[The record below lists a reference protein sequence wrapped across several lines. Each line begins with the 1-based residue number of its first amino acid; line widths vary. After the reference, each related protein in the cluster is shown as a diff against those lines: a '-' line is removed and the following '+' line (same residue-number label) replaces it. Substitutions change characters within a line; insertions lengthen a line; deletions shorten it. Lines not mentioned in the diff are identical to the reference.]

1 MPSSEAVGGDDTAVR
16 HKVNPKDICIEADL
30 EELSVL
36 IAYVVETT
44 YLDASGAAV
53 DSEKKRE
60 RKRIKLRKN
69 LKPSTDVS
77 KLAGDVM
84 KKCKYV
90 HASKREDLE
99 RVIQELQHQLIRN
112 DLRASTS
119 VDGSEWWRGGGEDG
133 SKKDGREQDEADLD
147 KLENYIELLYEGKDK
162 DDMTKKIKGTALI
175 LDLCCHV
182 DNLEHLIQD
191 HTLMGALTRVLSE
204 EYKKSVELCY
214 NILRAFLSFSNFME
228 MHPILS
234 TYRVGNIT
242 LKIVEL
248 EVQRAKHRLEENRK
262 RAAKA
267 EKALKEAQGDDALV
281 ASVRRSAER
290 DEAKNK
296 VQTKRQDKLLFIGL
310 HVLIN
315 LAEDVSIERKMVR
328 RGLVELL
335 GSMTE
340 RSSVNLLYL
349 TATFLKKLSV
359 LEENKDR
366 AKECGVAGSF
376 VRFVPCSCEPLVVM
390 TLRLLYNLSFDRDIR
405 GQMVKAGLIPKLVEL
420 LKRPPYR
427 ARGLR
432 LLYHMSIDD
441 RCKAMFAYTDA
452 IPIVMQL
459 MLNFPQR
466 ILAKE
471 LAALAVNLSLNARN
485 AQMMASQKGLHHL
498 MERVVETKDALLMK
512 VIRNISAWTFKS
524 QEGMDNPEREY
535 KERTLWESHV
545 EPLLDLATETEGQD
559 LLVEVLGTLN
569 NLTALDLP
577 KGIGWVD
584 VLSNYTLAPFLTKL
598 LVPGM
603 AQNDVVLEAVI
614 LAGVMAQDPQA
625 AVLLASSRLISA
637 LHDLWSDTTGDTE
650 ITLQLLLTLWWL
662 LNTKESREE
671 VLYSTGALTEMI
683 EALESHHQ
691 PTRSMANA
699 CMEIVLEFDRNEEG
713 RLGQMGEQVRRR
725 RFAAYNKEWLHAASQ
740 QDEEIDVVFGSKGE
754 GSDGGSLSD
763 SDEEDKEERGRTP
776 TSVDCCQGSARRR
789 SSPKRASASDLSGNG
804 DDLSWSNGWE

>member
-1 MPSSEAVGGDDTAVR
+1 MPPTGSQGAEDNAVR
-16 HKVNPKDICIEADL
+16 HKVNPKDISIDADL
-30 EELSVL
+30 EELSAVVT
-36 IAYVVETT
+36 YVVETT

-90 HASKREDLE
+90 HASKRDELE
-99 RVIQELQHQLIRN
+99 RVIQELQHQLIRD
-112 DLRASTS
+112 DLRASTGGGGE
-119 VDGSEWWRGGGEDG
+119 GSEWWRGEDG
-133 SKKDGREQDEADLD
+133 EGRGDGAESQEEAHMDN
-147 KLENYIELLYEGKDK
+147 LENYVELLYEGKDK
-162 DDMTKKIKGTALI
+162 
-175 LDLCCHV
+175 
-182 DNLEHLIQD
+182 D

-248 EVQRAKHRLEENRK
+248 EVQRAQHRQEEKRK
-262 RAAKA
+262 RSAEV
-267 EKALKEAQGDDALV
+267 EKALRNARG
-281 ASVRRSAER
+281 
-290 DEAKNK
+290 DEAMVAT
-296 VQTKRQDKLLFIGL
+296 VQTKRQDKLLFVGL

-315 LAEDVSIERKMVR
+315 LAEEVSTERKMVR
-328 RGLVELL
+328 KGLVELL
-335 GSMTE
+335 RALLE
-340 RSSVNLLYL
+340 RASVNLLYL

-366 AKECGVAGSF
+366 AKDCGVAGCL
-376 VRFVPCSCEPLVVM
+376 VRFVPCSCEPLIVM
-390 TLRLLYNLSFDRDIR
+390 TLRLLFNLSFDPDIR
-405 GQMVKAGLIPKLVEL
+405 AQMVKAGLIPKLVEL

-441 RCKAMFAYTDA
+441 RCKAMFSYTDA

-459 MLNFPQR
+459 ILNFPQKL
-466 ILAKE
+466 LAKE
-471 LAALAVNLSLNARN
+471 LAALAVNLSLNPRN
-485 AQMMASQKGLHHL
+485 AQMMAAQRGLPHL
-498 MERVVETKDALLMK
+498 VDRVTETKDPLLMK
-512 VIRNISAWTFKS
+512 ARKMIRRMVIRNISMWTFRS
-524 QEGMDNPEREY
+524 QEGMENAEKEY
-535 KERTLWESHV
+535 RERTLWDPLV
-545 EPLLDLATETEGQD
+545 EPLLDLATETESHE

-584 VLSNYTLAPFLTKL
+584 VLSNYALAPFLTKL

-603 AQNDVVLEAVI
+603 AQNDVILEVVI
-614 LAGVMAQDPQA
+614 LAGVLAQDPQA
-625 AVLLASSRLISA
+625 AALLAGSRLISA
-637 LHDLWSDTTGDTE
+637 LHDLWSDKSGDTE

-662 LNTKESREE
+662 LHTKESREE
-671 VLYSTGALTEMI
+671 VLYSTGALTEMLD
-683 EALESHHQ
+683 ALDSRHP
-691 PTRSMANA
+691 PTRAMATA
-699 CMEIVLEFDRNEEG
+699 CMDIVLEFDRSEDG

-725 RFAAYNKEWLHAASQ
+725 RFAAHNREWLHAASQ
-740 QDEEIDVVFGSKGE
+740 NEEIDVVYGSRS
-754 GSDGGSLSD
+754 GSDEGPLSGSEDRDHAVRDPDGMGGIGMEL
-763 SDEEDKEERGRTP
+763 GG
-776 TSVDCCQGSARRR
+776 QGSARRR
-789 SSPKRASASDLSGNG
+789 SSGGGHDSGNG

>member
-1 MPSSEAVGGDDTAVR
+1 MSPTGSQGGEDNAVR
-16 HKVNPKDICIEADL
+16 HKVNPKDISIDADL
-30 EELSVL
+30 EELSAVVT
-36 IAYVVETT
+36 YVVETT
-44 YLDASGAAV
+44 YLDASGAAI

-90 HASKREDLE
+90 HASKREELE
-99 RVIQELQHQLIRN
+99 RVIQELQHQLIRD
-112 DLRASTS
+112 DLRASS
-119 VDGSEWWRGGGEDG
+119 GGGPEGSEWWRSGEEG
-133 SKKDGREQDEADLD
+133 AGAGEGDESQEEARMDN
-147 KLENYIELLYEGKDK
+147 LENYVELLYEGKDK

-182 DNLEHLIQD
+182 GNLENLIQD

-248 EVQRAKHRLEENRK
+248 EVQRAQHRQEEKRK
-262 RAAKA
+262 RSAEV
-267 EKALKEAQGDDALV
+267 EKALRNARGDETMV
-281 ASVRRSAER
+281 ATIRRRAER
-290 DEAKNK
+290 EEAKHK
-296 VQTKRQDKLLFIGL
+296 VQTKRQDKLLFVGL

-315 LAEDVSIERKMVR
+315 LAEEVRK
-328 RGLVELL
+328 GLVELL
-335 GSMTE
+335 RALLE
-340 RSSVNLLYL
+340 RASVNLLYL

-366 AKECGVAGSF
+366 AKECGVAGCL
-376 VRFVPCSCEPLVVM
+376 VRFVPCSCEPLIVM
-390 TLRLLYNLSFDRDIR
+390 TLRLLFNLSFDPDIR
-405 GQMVKAGLIPKLVEL
+405 AQMVKAGLIPKLVEL

-459 MLNFPQR
+459 VLNFPQKM
-466 ILAKE
+466 LAKE
-471 LAALAVNLSLNARN
+471 LAALAVNLSLNPRN
-485 AQMMASQKGLHHL
+485 AQMMASQRGLPHL
-498 MERVVETKDALLMK
+498 VDRVTETKDPLLMK
-512 VIRNISAWTFKS
+512 VIRNISMWTFRS
-524 QEGMDNPEREY
+524 QEGMENPEKEY
-535 KERTLWESHV
+535 RERTLWDPLV
-545 EPLLDLATETEGQD
+545 EPLLDLATETESHE

-584 VLSNYTLAPFLTKL
+584 VLSNYALAPFLTKL

-603 AQNDVVLEAVI
+603 AQNDVVLEVVI

-625 AVLLASSRLISA
+625 AALLAGSRLISA
-637 LHDLWSDTTGDTE
+637 LHDLWSDKSGDTE

-662 LNTKESREE
+662 LHTKESREE
-671 VLYSTGALTEMI
+671 VLYSTGSLTEMLD
-683 EALESHHQ
+683 ALDSRHP
-691 PTRSMANA
+691 PTRSMATA
-699 CMEIVLEFDRNEEG
+699 CMDIVLEFDRSEDG
-713 RLGQMGEQVRRR
+713 RLGRMGEQVRRR
-725 RFAAYNKEWLHAASQ
+725 RFAAHNREWLHAASQ
-740 QDEEIDVVFGSKGE
+740 NEGIDVVYGSRSA
-754 GSDGGSLSD
+754 SDEAPLSD
-763 SDEEDKEERGRTP
+763 SENRDHSAHDTDGMGGIGMELSG
-776 TSVDCCQGSARRR
+776 QGSARRR
-789 SSPKRASASDLSGNG
+789 SSVSGHGPSGNSH
-804 DDLSWSNGWE
+804 DLSWSNGWD

>member
-1 MPSSEAVGGDDTAVR
+1 MPATGQQSEDNAVR
-16 HKVNPKDICIEADL
+16 HKVNPKDISIEADL
-30 EELSVL
+30 DELSAVVT
-36 IAYVVETT
+36 YVVETT
-44 YLDASGAAV
+44 YLDAFGVAV

-90 HASKREDLE
+90 HASKRDELE
-99 RVIQELQHQLIRN
+99 RVIQELQHQLIRD
-112 DLRASTS
+112 DLRASTGGGG
-119 VDGSEWWRGGGEDG
+119 DGGDWWRGDEEGRGGKNRGEEEQEEAQMDSLED
-133 SKKDGREQDEADLD
+133 
-147 KLENYIELLYEGKDK
+147 YVELLYEGKDK

-182 DNLEHLIQD
+182 GNLEHLIQD

-214 NILRAFLSFSNFME
+214 NILRAFLAFSNFME

-248 EVQRAKHRLEENRK
+248 EVQRAQHRQEEKRK
-262 RAAKA
+262 RSAEV
-267 EKALKEAQGDDALV
+267 EKALREARGNDAQT
-281 ASVRRSAER
+281 ATVRRRAER
-290 DEAKNK
+290 EEAKQK
-296 VQTKRQDKLLFIGL
+296 VQTKRQDKLLFVGL
-310 HVLIN
+310 HILIN
-315 LAEDVSIERKMVR
+315 LAEEVSTERKMVR
-328 RGLVELL
+328 KGLVELL
-335 GSMTE
+335 KSLLE
-340 RSSVNLLYL
+340 RASVNLLYL

-366 AKECGVAGSF
+366 AKECGVAGCL
-376 VRFVPCSCEPLVVM
+376 VRFVPCSCDPLIVM
-390 TLRLLYNLSFDRDIR
+390 TLRLLYNLSFDPDIR
-405 GQMVKAGLIPKLVEL
+405 AQMVKAGLIPKLVEL

-452 IPIVMQL
+452 MPIVMQL
-459 MLNFPQR
+459 VLNFPQK

-471 LAALAVNLSLNARN
+471 LAALAVNLSLNPRN
-485 AQMMASQKGLHHL
+485 AQMMASQRGLPHL
-498 MERVVETKDALLMK
+498 VERVTETKDPLLMK
-512 VIRNISAWTFKS
+512 VVRNISMWTFRS
-524 QEGMDNPEREY
+524 QEAMDSPEKEY
-535 KERTLWESHV
+535 RERTLWDPLV
-545 EPLLDLATETEGQD
+545 EPLLDLATETESHEM
-559 LLVEVLGTLN
+559 LVEVLGTLN

-584 VLSNYTLAPFLTKL
+584 VLSNYALAPFLTKL

-603 AQNDVVLEAVI
+603 AQNDIILEVVI

-625 AVLLASSRLISA
+625 AALLAGSRLISA
-637 LHDLWSDTTGDTE
+637 LHDLWSDKSGDTE

-662 LNTKESREE
+662 LHTKESREE
-671 VLYSTGALTEMI
+671 VLYSTGALTEMLD
-683 EALESHHQ
+683 ALDSRHP
-691 PTRSMANA
+691 PTRAMATA
-699 CMEIVLEFDRNEEG
+699 CMDIVLEFDRSDDG

-725 RFAAYNKEWLHAASQ
+725 RFAAHNREWLHAASQ
-740 QDEEIDVVFGSKGE
+740 IEDIDVVYGSRARNNGVP
-754 GSDGGSLSD
+754 LSD
-763 SDEEDKEERGRTP
+763 SEDHDHHHRDHDPEEGP
-776 TSVDCCQGSARRR
+776 ARRR
-789 SSPKRASASDLSGNG
+789 SSGRGGSSGGNDPAGNG
-804 DDLSWSNGWE
+804 DDLSWSNGWES